1 MSARSALRL
10 AAAGVVLASVVLVAL
25 AGVTRD
31 SRSAGNR
38 AAYADTFPAGPGKAI
53 AERACLFCHS
63 PMLVTQ
69 QAKDSTGWEKSLATM
84 EKWGA
89 PMTPAE
95 RDTLRGYLMAR
106 FGPRG
111 TATK

>member
-1 MSARSALRL
+1 MSARSAGIARRF
-10 AAAGVVLASVVLVAL
+10 AAAAIVIGSIVAV
-25 AGVTRD
+25 AGSGAPPIRRPV
-31 SRSAGNR
+31 SR
-38 AAYADTFPAGPGKAI
+38 AAYPDTFPAGTGRAI

-84 EKWGA
+84 VKWGA

-95 RDTLRGYLMAR
+95 HDTLRQYLLAN
-106 FGPRG
+106 FGPR
-111 TATK
+111 KKP

>member
-1 MSARSALRL
+1 MSARKFVIAGLILAPMAFAALSW
-10 AAAGVVLASVVLVAL
+10 VPK
-25 AGVTRD
+25 D

-38 AAYADTFPAGPGKAI
+38 AAYPDTFPAGAGKAI

-84 EKWGA
+84 ATWGA

-95 RDTLRGYLMAR
+95 RDTLRGYLLTHFGAR
-106 FGPRG
+106 VPTPR
-111 TATK
+111 